1 MFRVFSR
8 SRIPRSAIAFGIFL
22 LVTLLLGMMLT
33 ASPAAQGA
41 SLQQPFA
48 VSQTLAATG
57 PYTVFL
63 PIVARPD
70 TKALYSSWSMQFY
83 GQLAAS
89 TGFGYATA
97 AGVHWSRLGVSWAS
111 IEPTNTSPEN
121 YQWSS
126 LDQSIAA
133 ATAANV
139 NLVVTL
145 QGNPSWAAATEDGP
159 VYNLNDFKQF
169 AGAIAARYPQVQYWE
184 IYNEPDNVNY
194 FGNQAAAYAAHLN
207 AAYTA
212 IKAANPAAKIV
223 MGGVAMDWFTDQGGS
238 FVRSFVNNMLAACT
252 QPCFDVGN
260 FHYYPVFRGKWES
273 YGRDIIGK
281 ANALRQML
289 LAKGYNRPIMSS
301 ETGWVYSTIPG
312 TDWGGEAIQG
322 RYVPK
327 TFVRGIAAGLLT
339 TNWYAMLDVDPSQP
353 GVLGGT
359 FPSFQLR
366 QAYQALQ
373 QLSQQLG
380 AAKYQRALTQAETGS
395 RYLEGYM
402 FTDDTGVHGTDRI
415 DVIWYDC
422 PGLIVDTPDLP
433 SDCLNAAVY
442 TVPAAPIG
450 VSDHLGGAMRILTD
464 GSDGVIDGK
473 VSLAINRDPVYIHY
487 NP

>member
-1 MFRVFSR
+1 
-8 SRIPRSAIAFGIFL
+8 
-22 LVTLLLGMMLT
+22 
-33 ASPAAQGA
+33 
-41 SLQQPFA
+41 
-48 VSQTLAATG
+48 
-57 PYTVFL
+57 
-63 PIVARPD
+63 
-70 TKALYSSWSMQFY
+70 MQFY
-83 GQLAAS
+83 GQLSAS
-89 TGFGYATA
+89 TGFEYATA
-97 AGVHWSRLGVSWAS
+97 AGVYWSRLGLSWQT
-111 IEPTNTSPEN
+111 IEPTNTVPEN
-121 YQWSS
+121 YHWSS

-133 ATAANV
+133 AAAAKV
-139 NLVVTL
+139 KLVVTL
-145 QGNPSWAAATEDGP
+145 QGNPSWAAPTEEGP
-159 VYNLNDFKQF
+159 VNNLNDFKQF
-169 AGAIAARYPQVQYWE
+169 AGALAARYPEVQYWE
-184 IYNEPDNVNY
+184 IYNEPDNINH

-238 FVRSFVNNMLAACT
+238 FVRSFVSDMLAACT

-289 LAKGYNRPIMSS
+289 SDKGYNRPIMST

-327 TFVRGIAAGLLT
+327 TFVRGIAAGLVT
-339 TNWYAMLDVDPSQP
+339 TSWYAMLDADPSQP
-353 GVLGGT
+353 GILGGSY
-359 FPSFQLR
+359 PSFQLR

-395 RYLEGYM
+395 RNLEGYT
-402 FTDDTGVHGTDRI
+402 FTNYEGVHGTDRI

-422 PGLIVDTPDLP
+422 PSLIVDTPDLP

-442 TVPAAPIG
+442 TVSAAPIG
-450 VSDHLGGAMRILTD
+450 VSDHLGGAMQILTD
-464 GSDGVIDGK
+464 NSDGVVDGK
-473 VSLAINRDPVYIHY
+473 VSLAINRNPVYIHY